1 MRKRSKILLALAG
14 TVLWGALA
22 PILYVETRCTAPL
35 PGLDGAAAFRSVMP
49 GAEGRRGE
57 ARTWLTYPEW
67 YIVYS
72 AESYGR
78 YLAAGNRPSGYAYA
92 RDISGFWSGLCAVNR
107 ASAPAGGAGDAKVML
122 YTIGLSFS
130 AEMIV
135 KGLYENTI
143 GRVSEWIGGWHSE
156 DDRYNAAAW
165 TGYGRFM
172 HQIPWY
178 RFPFGQALSGLWRTS
193 AGNAPVR
200 HWERRFAL
208 SLEYGAKAGY
218 AALIGWASGA
228 ALGRDELTLRFVAR
242 GDPAAVDPRLREV
255 ARLPDGRRIVEAPRY
270 AQFTELLL
278 RLSQTPVELAEI
290 AGNDDILVTVLLPA
304 AARPPAGTVTLL
316 EVPLADRPGWR
327 RVGLAVKV
335 GRLLP
340 LLRSTRAAGGEV
352 EHVYDY

>member
-1 MRKRSKILLALAG
+1 MRKRARILLCLTG
-14 TVLWGALA
+14 TIVLGALA

-35 PGLDGAAAFRSVMP
+35 AGLDSAAAFRSALP
-49 GAEGRRGE
+49 GGEGRRPE
-57 ARTWLTYPEW
+57 PRTWLTYPEW

-72 AESYGR
+72 ADSYGR

-107 ASAPAGGAGDAKVML
+107 ASAPAGGAGDAKIML

-135 KGLYENTI
+135 KGLYENSL
-143 GRVSEWIGGWHSE
+143 GRLFEWIGGWESE
-156 DDRYNAAAW
+156 DDRYNGAAW
-165 TGYGRFM
+165 QSYGRFM

-193 AGNAPVR
+193 AAGSPVR

-208 SLEYGAKAGY
+208 SLEYGVKAAY

-228 ALGRDELTLRFVAR
+228 ALGRDELTLRLVAR
-242 GDPAAVDPRLREV
+242 GDPAAVDRRFREV
-255 ARLPDGRRIVEAPRY
+255 ARLQGGLRVVEAPRY
-270 AQFTELLL
+270 VQFTELML

-290 AGNDDILVTVLLPA
+290 AGNDDIMVTLLLPA
-304 AARPPAGTVTLL
+304 RARPPAGTVTLI
-316 EVPLADRPGWR
+316 ETPLADRPGWR
-327 RVGLAVKV
+327 RAGLSVKV
-335 GRLLP
+335 ERLLP
-340 LLRSTRAAGGEV
+340 LLRATRAAGGEV